1 MTSNGVC
8 TPPRNECWVADT
20 LFAEIGFGIGEVAAK
35 TNLRDN
41 VGALWLPFKVLSVQG
56 EQTWQRMIVGLVS
69 TRAWRVSRLP
79 KHGNVQPFLRMW
91 RSALQVRCLSKVV
104 VPQGSSLANANV
116 LHIFVG
122 SCPKK

>member
-20 LFAEIGFGIGEVAAK
+20 LFAEIGFGIGEVAVK

-41 VGALWLPFKVLSVQG
+41 IGALWLPFKVLSVQG
-56 EQTWQRMIVGLVS
+56 EQTWHRMIVGLVS

-79 KHGNVQPFLRMW
+79 KHGNVQPFC
-91 RSALQVRCLSKVV
+91 VC
-104 VPQGSSLANANV
+104 
-116 LHIFVG
+116 
-122 SCPKK
+122 